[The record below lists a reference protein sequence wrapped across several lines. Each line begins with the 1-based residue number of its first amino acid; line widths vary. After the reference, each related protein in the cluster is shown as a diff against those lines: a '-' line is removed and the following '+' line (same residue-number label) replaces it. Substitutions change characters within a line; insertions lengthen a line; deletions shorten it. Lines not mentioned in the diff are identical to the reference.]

1 MDAFR
6 HHGEAKCDAIE
17 QDIEG
22 ARAMLA
28 ELEEHGVS
36 LKEVTEELV
45 TEGVQQF
52 TDAFDKLFGAIAQCR
67 RTQLEGDRARLA
79 IRPGSPEMK
88 TAFDEEMEVWRKE
101 GRIRRLWAGDKSL
114 WAGTDEDKWVGWLHI
129 VQQELADIDR
139 LFSFAEEVKQRG
151 FTDVV
156 LLGMGGSSLGPE
168 VLGETFGPRFRGR
181 PSINSGRHAL

>member
-1 MDAFR
+1 
-6 HHGEAKCDAIE
+6 
-17 QDIEG
+17 
-22 ARAMLA
+22 
-28 ELEEHGVS
+28 
-36 LKEVTEELV
+36 
-45 TEGVQQF
+45 
-52 TDAFDKLFGAIAQCR
+52 
-67 RTQLEGDRARLA
+67 
-79 IRPGSPEMK
+79 MK